1 MKITK
6 FLWTEEAPSDL
17 YKSTKKVSQYT
28 GYREEETKLMGVEEA
43 NLSMRYS
50 ISWENI
56 YWISTLENLS
66 NHSQETSDDGTLGG
80 IL

>member
-1 MKITK
+1 MCGQKKRPRTY
-6 FLWTEEAPSDL
+6 TRAQ
-17 YKSTKKVSQYT
+17 KKVSQYP

-43 NLSMRYS
+43 NLRMRYS

-56 YWISTLENLS
+56 HWISTLENLS